1 MAEIKEGWRTS
12 EFKFGALIGT
22 ITTFGEQLGIF
33 DTSAFADDPVL
44 MLIYRSV
51 QLIVIGVTAVYYMNS
66 RSGIKKN
73 GQIPAPVILENRES

>member
-12 EFKFGALIGT
+12 EFKLGGIIAIV
-22 ITTFGEQLGIF
+22 TTFGEQLGIF

-73 GQIPAPVILENRES
+73 GQIPAPVILENREG